1 MTQRNGEEVR
11 RCEPLLVVSNLHV
24 EFPSV
29 SGPVRALRG
38 VDMEVAPEE
47 TVAVVGESG
56 SGKSTLGL
64 ALLRLVPPPGV
75 ITKGSIRFQGR
86 EILSLSNEEMRALR
100 GRAIGMV
107 FQDPMTALNPVF
119 TCGWQVAEPLVIHR
133 MSSVKAEGRA
143 TRMMDRV
150 GIPDA
155 ARRAGEYPHR
165 FSGGMRQ
172 RVAIGIAAVAEPA
185 LIILDE
191 PTTALDVTVQERVL
205 ALIREIKAERRMAA
219 ILISH
224 DLRLAAENADRIIVM
239 YAGEIVEV
247 GPASQVF
254 RDPQHPYTQGLLRSL
269 PRLDHAQDIFTPI
282 PGDIPDLT
290 ALPEGC
296 TFATRCPCAQPVCA
310 ARPPLEAL
318 TGPAGA
324 GRRVAGRAVRCYF
337 PGPVEETMPPRAVM
351 RATLVKTLIEV
362 RDLKVHFP
370 LPPSLGDR
378 LMRRPRESV
387 HAVDGISFAI
397 REGEVF
403 GLVGESGC
411 GKTTVGRV
419 LLGLQAPTC
428 GSVVFDGVDLGAQLR
443 GAPREYRR
451 RVQAI
456 FQDPFASLNPR
467 MTIGETLRRPAII
480 HGLARGRAADKR
492 VAELLQMIGLQP
504 AHARRFP
511 HEFSQGQR
519 QRIAVARAISVAPT
533 FIVADEPV
541 SSLDASIQA
550 QILNLLMD
558 LQRQLNLSMLF
569 ITHDLAVVRSLATR
583 IGVMYLGWL
592 AEVGTPEQLYER
604 PLHPYTRALLT
615 AVPDPQHSLP
625 RSDRVILKGGVPSA
639 VHVPSGCRLHTR
651 CPFAMPQCSQ
661 IEPEPREV
669 EPGRFIACHLV

>member
-1 MTQRNGEEVR
+1 MT
-11 RCEPLLVVSNLHV
+11 EPLLAISGLHV
-24 EFPSV
+24 EFRSEGGTV
-29 SGPVRALRG
+29 QALRG
-38 VDMEVAPEE
+38 IDMEIFPGE

-64 ALLRLVPPPGV
+64 ALLRLIPPPGI
-75 ITKGSIRFQGR
+75 ITSGSIRFQGQDLLG
-86 EILSLSNEEMRALR
+86 LSEAEMRALR

-107 FQDPMTALNPVF
+107 FQDPMAALNPVF
-119 TCGWQVAEPLVIHR
+119 TCGWQVAEPLLIHR
-133 MSSVKAEGRA
+133 IEGVDPQPRA
-143 TRMMDRV
+143 VQAMERV
-150 GIPDA
+150 GIADS
-155 ARRAGEYPHR
+155 ARRAAEYPHR

-205 ALIREIKAERRMAA
+205 ALIREIRAERHMAA

-224 DLRLAAENADRIIVM
+224 DLRLAVENADRIVVM
-239 YAGEIVEV
+239 YAGEIVET
-247 GPASQVF
+247 GPARQVF
-254 RDPQHPYTQGLLRSL
+254 DSPQHPYTQGLLRSL
-269 PRLDHAQDIFTPI
+269 PRLDQAQATFHPI
-282 PGDIPDLT
+282 PGDIPDLS

-296 TFATRCPCAQPVCA
+296 TFAARCPRAQPVCNA
-310 ARPPLEAL
+310 HPVLQALAGTPPGAL
-318 TGPAGA
+318 S
-324 GRRVAGRAVRCYF
+324 VRCYF
-337 PGPVEETMPPRAVM
+337 PGRAVHAVSPASTV
-351 RATLVKTLIEV
+351 RVSQGKVLVEV
-362 RDLKVHFP
+362 HDLKVHFP
-370 LPPSLGDR
+370 IPPSLTDR
-378 LMRRPRESV
+378 LLLRPRESV
-387 HAVDGISFAI
+387 HAVDGVSFAI

-419 LLGLQAPTC
+419 LLGLQAPTV
-428 GSVVFDGVDLGAQLR
+428 GSAWFDGEEIAPQLR
-443 GAPREYRR
+443 HAPRAYRR

-467 MTIGETLRRPAII
+467 MTVGETLKRPLLI
-480 HGLARGRAADKR
+480 HGVVGSGAVNDR
-492 VAELLQMIGLQP
+492 VAELLHMIGLQP
-504 AHARRFP
+504 GHARRYP

-519 QRIAVARAISVAPT
+519 QRIAIARAVAIAPA

-541 SSLDASIQA
+541 SSLDVSIQA
-550 QILNLLMD
+550 QILNLLMS

-615 AVPDPQHSLP
+615 AVPDPQQSLARAEP
-625 RSDRVILKGGVPSA
+625 VILSGTVPSA
-639 VHVPSGCRLHTR
+639 MKVPSGCRLHPR
-651 CPFAMPQCSQ
+651 CPFAMPRCREV
-661 IEPEPREV
+661 EPEPREV
-669 EPGRFIACHLV
+669 ESGRFIACHLV